1 MEIDVGD
8 FEWFVGMSL
17 GWCEEL
23 LIGAPGLLLIGDKLV
38 SSEENELLVSIEAVE
53 LKKLFEN

>member
-1 MEIDVGD
+1 MG
-8 FEWFVGMSL
+8 
-17 GWCEEL
+17 EEL
-23 LIGAPGLLLIGDKLV
+23 LIGAPGLLLVRDKLV